1 MMKLSEII
9 ELYDLSI
16 IKDTNGD
23 YYVKDNAE
31 SFYSL
36 KSWTWAGNNLLS
48 VIDTIPDSLIQSE
61 IDDIF
66 DGFLSGETI
75 RKALKVKGVPE
86 TAEEAVEFLEFIDEN
101 TYENVEGKLNLLR
114 VIADPEKYVE
124 DDIKPQF
131 ITKED
136 YEKYPDFGFNFTDIG
151 QGVGYK
157 ANISGYN
164 WNDIPDNAILYALY
178 KTEYFIYY
186 REDEDDCY
194 KALYVYTKSDLES
207 WINERVMDNEHFID
221 AETMFDELSGEMPE
235 EFLNMHDFNYKHVKK
250 DISLYFSVG
259 DKLYHNLNEFDSPAQ
274 SFLVTVTEVNEDNIV
289 CKDSTGISYM
299 FDEDMLDCLT
309 NNPMYPVK
317 KHVKT
322 QDIER

>member
-1 MMKLSEII
+1 MMKLSELL
-9 ELYDLSI
+9 ESYDLNI
-16 IKDTNGD
+16 MKDTNGD
-23 YYVKDNAE
+23 YYVRDNMNY
-31 SFYSL
+31 FHNL
-36 KSWTWAGNNLLS
+36 KAWTYAGNDLLS

-101 TYENVEGKLNLLR
+101 SYENVEGKLNMLR
-114 VIADPEKYVE
+114 AIADPEKYIE
-124 DDIKPQF
+124 DDIKQQF

-136 YEKYPDFGFNFTDIG
+136 YERCPDFRFNFTDIG

-157 ANISGYN
+157 ADISGYN
-164 WNDIPDNAILYALY
+164 WKDISDNVILYIP
-178 KTEYFIYY
+178 E
-186 REDEDDCY
+186 CY
-194 KALYVYTKSDLES
+194 AGTCGCKASYVYTKSDLEKC
-207 WINERVMDNEHFID
+207 INDRIMDDEHFID
-221 AETMFDELSGEMPE
+221 TETMYDELSWEMPE
-235 EFLNMHDFNYKHVKK
+235 DFLDGLDFDYKKTAYC
-250 DISLYFSVG
+250 IG
-259 DKLYHNLNEFDSPAQ
+259 DKLYYNLNEFDSPAH
-274 SFLVTVTEVNEDNIV
+274 SLLVTVTEVNEDNIV

-317 KHVKT
+317 KIKIKDSFEK
-322 QDIER
+322 DI

>member
-1 MMKLSEII
+1 MMKLSEIF
-9 ELYDLSI
+9 ESYDLNI
-16 IKDTNGD
+16 MKDTNGD
-23 YYVKDNAE
+23 YYVRDNMNY
-31 SFYSL
+31 FHNL
-36 KSWTWAGNNLLS
+36 KAWTYAGNDLLS
-48 VIDTIPDSLIQSE
+48 VIDTIPDSLIESE

-66 DGFLSGETI
+66 NGFLSGETI

-101 TYENVEGKLNLLR
+101 SYENVEGKLNLLR
-114 VIADPEKYVE
+114 AIADPEKYVE
-124 DDIKPQF
+124 DDIEQKF

-151 QGVGYK
+151 QGEGYK

-186 REDEDDCY
+186 REDDCY
-194 KALYVYTKSDLES
+194 KALYVYTKSDLEKC
-207 WINERVMDNEHFID
+207 INDRTMNREHFID
-221 AETMFDELSGEMPE
+221 AKTMFDELSGETPE
-235 EFLNMHDFNYKHVKK
+235 SFLNGLNFDYKK
-250 DISLYFSVG
+250 IAYCIG
-259 DKLYHNLNEFDSPAQ
+259 DKLYYNLNEFDSPAQ

-317 KHVKT
+317 KNVK
-322 QDIER
+322 IHNMERD